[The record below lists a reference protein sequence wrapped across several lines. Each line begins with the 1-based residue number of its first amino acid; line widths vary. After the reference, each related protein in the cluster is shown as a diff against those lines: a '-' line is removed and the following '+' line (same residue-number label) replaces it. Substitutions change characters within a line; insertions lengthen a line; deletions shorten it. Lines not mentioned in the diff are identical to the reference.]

1 LPKSRCFVTPLPT
14 ERLLGATRA
23 FVLVASHAAASIV
36 FVDLT
41 AVFADLS
48 QLFYHP
54 PAQSHPANPP
64 PPFAPLSKQ
73 NRCMFPSTSSI
84 KRSLSNLSPGKI
96 LRKSSNNSLS
106 TQGSPA
112 RSLSGL
118 DDASTTMEATT
129 TTSTPTASSS
139 TNTMTLPP
147 SSATTTTATAN
158 SSSSSGSN
166 NNPQWQ
172 QENTLSSL
180 QVEVVEVKNLPST
193 YPSLPPSLY
202 VELQLGDLKLN
213 ANVNKTNTTSA
224 GTRPEAV
231 VFTQKKL
238 ADLYKESLKF
248 TLINKDTNMAIGS
261 SQLPVKKLMIGKKF
275 EAYFNLAMA
284 RGGGAGGGE
293 SVQLRLSLELLGPLR
308 KEFRFLS
315 DLVSKYYS
323 TVDRTLDGAAAAG
336 HAAQPYVANKWTLP
350 LLVPFGV
357 LLLAASPFMGVALTI
372 GLPVFLPLILL
383 GLVGGLTMLIASI
396 ILALSSRAGRVKVE
410 ALVDPVIRK
419 LTHTSTGQQL
429 LYETGP
435 RPSPLRVAKT
445 FAPKGKWERL
455 VTSVILDGIGCS
467 SYLLPVLGELTDL
480 AWAPLFAVCVHAMY
494 SESSPYAHYVGLVEE
509 LLPFTDII
517 PTATL
522 AWLRENGAA
531 LAKDLHISAVTG
543 QRRGQGTAMAMG
555 AGGGAATSS
564 ASHSRG

>member
-1 LPKSRCFVTPLPT
+1 
-14 ERLLGATRA
+14 
-23 FVLVASHAAASIV
+23 
-36 FVDLT
+36 
-41 AVFADLS
+41 
-48 QLFYHP
+48 
-54 PAQSHPANPP
+54 
-64 PPFAPLSKQ
+64 
-73 NRCMFPSTSSI
+73 
-84 KRSLSNLSPGKI
+84 
-96 LRKSSNNSLS
+96 
-106 TQGSPA
+106 
-112 RSLSGL
+112 
-118 DDASTTMEATT
+118 
-129 TTSTPTASSS
+129 
-139 TNTMTLPP
+139 
-147 SSATTTTATAN
+147 
-158 SSSSSGSN
+158 
-166 NNPQWQ
+166 
-172 QENTLSSL
+172 
-180 QVEVVEVKNLPST
+180 VEVVEVKNLRSP
-193 YPSLPPSLY
+193 YPSLPPPLY
-202 VELQLGDLKLN
+202 VELQLGDLRLN
-213 ANVNKTNTTSA
+213 ANVNKTSNTTA

-248 TLINKDTNMAIGS
+248 TLINKDTKMAIGS

-275 EAYFNLAMA
+275 EAYFNLAVA
-284 RGGGAGGGE
+284 GGGGGAGGGE
-293 SVQLRLSLELLGPLR
+293 AVQLRLSLELLGPLR

-357 LLLAASPFMGVALTI
+357 LLLAASPFMGMALTI

-383 GLVGGLTMLIASI
+383 GLVAGLTMLIASI

-445 FAPKGKWERL
+445 FAPKGKWERF
-455 VTSVILDGIGCS
+455 VTSVILDCIGCS
-467 SYLLPVLGELTDL
+467 SYLLPVLGEVTDL

-543 QRRGQGTAMAMG
+543 QRRGQGVAMTVG

-564 ASHSRG
+564 ASHNRR